1 MNSLHI
7 IGNLTADPELRTT
20 TAGQEVCSFTVAVN
34 RRKTH
39 KNPDPGA
46 DYFRVS
52 AWGEK
57 GKICKQYLSSGKKV
71 SVVGSVSV
79 RAYTNSKG
87 EPVGQLEV
95 KAEDVEFLTPAGQ
108 TEQQP
113 QTPPADQAA
122 GFTAVETDE
131 LPF

>member
-34 RRKTH
+34 RRKTQ
-39 KNPDPGA
+39 KNPDSVA

-71 SVVGSVSV
+71 SVVGPVSV

-95 KAEDVEFLTPAGQ
+95 KAEDVEFLTPRSAG
-108 TEQQP
+108 TVVDDP
-113 QTPPADQAA
+113 DDPFA
-122 GFTAVETDE
+122 GR
-131 LPF
+131 